1 MTNLSE
7 KSGYNSMELYKLM
20 GYELRD
26 KLKRKEITLDAIY
39 QSLFERIHAT
49 EDLLHSFVHLAEE
62 TAIKKAREYQSNLK
76 EGKKIGA
83 FHGLPFAN
91 KDLISIKN
99 VPTTCC
105 SKILKGFLPPY
116 NATVID
122 RLYKADAIS
131 IGNTNMDEFAMGSS
145 TENSCY
151 GPTYNPWDLSRVPG
165 GSSGGAASSVAAGQT
180 VFALGSDTGGSV
192 RCPASFCGVVGLKP
206 TYGRVS
212 RYGLIAFA
220 NSLDQIGCITKC
232 VYDAAFMLEII
243 AGKDPL
249 DSTSSNIKVDK
260 YTEGLNESIV
270 NKIIG
275 IPEEF
280 FGEGVNKEV
289 KNSVLKAIDTIES
302 LGAKSVEVSIPH
314 LEYTVA
320 TYYLI
325 CMSEASSNLAR
336 FDGLRYGYAS
346 ESFEGDVYD
355 FIKRTRSEGFG
366 DEVRRRIFLGTYTL
380 SAGYYDMYY
389 IKALKTR
396 ALIKKDFNKAFK
408 KCDCIVSPTMPITA
422 FKLGELLDDPIQMY
436 TIDILTCPV
445 NLVGLPAISLPCGF
459 DSNGLPIG
467 FQIIGDF
474 FDEKTILSIAYH
486 LEQELNIYRKMPTL
500 KRGIM

>member
-7 KSGYNSMELYKLM
+7 KSGCRLMELYKLM
-20 GYELRD
+20 GFELID
-26 KLKRKEITLDAIY
+26 KLKLKEITLDALY
-39 QSLFERIHAT
+39 QSIFERIHNT
-49 EDLLHSFVHLAEE
+49 EDLLHSFVHISEE
-62 TAIKKAREYQSNLK
+62 SALKKAKEYQSALDK
-76 EGKKIGA
+76 GKDIG
-83 FHGLPFAN
+83 FLYGLPFAN
-91 KDLISIKN
+91 KDLICIKDN
-99 VPTTCC
+99 PTTCC
-105 SKILKGFLPPY
+105 SKILNAYKPPY

-122 RLYKADAIS
+122 RLYNAGAIS

-145 TENSCY
+145 TENSYY
-151 GPTYNPWDLSRVPG
+151 GPTYNPWDLTKVPG
-165 GSSGGAASSVAAGQT
+165 GSSGGAASAVASGQS

-220 NSLDQIGCITKC
+220 NSLDQIGCITRC
-232 VYDAAFMLEII
+232 VHDAAIMLKVI

-249 DSTSSNIKVDK
+249 DSTSIDIKVDNYPEELTK
-260 YTEGLNESIV
+260 SISG
-270 NKIIG
+270 KKIG

-280 FGEGVNKEV
+280 FGEGVSNEV
-289 KNSVLKAIDTIES
+289 KKSVLKAIDTIES
-302 LGAKSVEVSIPH
+302 LGAKTEEVSIPH

-336 FDGLRYGYAS
+336 FDGLRYGHAS
-346 ESFEGDVYD
+346 DYYEGDVYD
-355 FIKRTRSEGFG
+355 FIKKTRSESFG

-389 IKALKTR
+389 IKALKART
-396 ALIKKDFNKAFK
+396 LIKNDFTKAFK

-422 FKLGELLDDPIQMY
+422 FKLGELINDPVQMY

-445 NLVGLPAISLPCGF
+445 NLVGLPALSLPCGF
-459 DSNGLPIG
+459 DNNGMPIG

-474 FDEKTILSIAYH
+474 FDEKTILSIGYH
-486 LEQELNIYRKMPTL
+486 LEQELNIYRKMPSL
-500 KRGIM
+500 KRGKM